1 MSNEENQEGQ
11 RPVEGF
17 EASKLSEGISQT
29 IPQPERA
36 FAYNDLH
43 TPENTP
49 MKKLLPSVPESK
61 KELTE
66 EDRARG
72 FSTVYLG
79 NGKDEND
86 AASELISRWLS
97 WSTIKEL
104 ALADQVSSSVW
115 AAADGDWKQYVEKN
129 FPDKSPKE
137 MEERAVSLYKYFS
150 GIQDGLAVRTRM
162 VREEDT
168 SNVSQ
173 RAEKLATGEIIGK
186 VPGANSKGLSI
197 SEVMTRATLRSAQ
210 SAYHYTMNL
219 RNSFMAFTFVR
230 PNKLEMADLINNI
243 NRRVGLYV
251 REVGGNSVALAYIAG
266 VIEVWNFLKPR
277 IISSSVKGI
286 IDFADLGKLIRF
298 TDFQVMCSGLLA
310 SVTDDGVQMDLRCI
324 KGNCDWHKFDLIDPT
339 KLVRVRHSIQ
349 TDEEAAVFGN
359 IFSGRVEYTAEE
371 VLALIAQSN
380 YGMDDAYVYNEDQ
393 TVRLKC
399 APPSIVD
406 AIVTFEYFV
415 GQVDPQLQA
424 VRNKVASAKEA
435 EEQIAIIL
443 NGLGASEFIHWVSE
457 FAMLPNGLV
466 DDSTVVFRR
475 SEVEADEFNRGLM
488 NSLQADKAL
497 NKALTMFIYN
507 KTPYMTRTF
516 VGLRNYVCPKC
527 TTPSD
532 GLQEE
537 DRKLGYTPIDAFM
550 TFFTHTQLMLMDLA
564 VSRQE
569 VNKEARS

>member
-1 MSNEENQEGQ
+1 MSENENQGGTPAENLE
-11 RPVEGF
+11 PN
-17 EASKLSEGISQT
+17 KLAESVSST
-29 IPQPERA
+29 IPQPDRQ

-49 MKKLLPSVPESK
+49 MKKLLPSVPDSK

-79 NGKDEND
+79 NSKADND

-97 WSTIKEL
+97 WSTLKEL
-104 ALADQVSSSVW
+104 ALADQVASSVW
-115 AAADGDWKQYVEKN
+115 AAADADWKQYVEQN
-129 FPDKSPKE
+129 FPDKSPKD
-137 MEERAVSLYKYFS
+137 MEDRAVSMYKYFS
-150 GIQDGLAVRTRM
+150 GLQDSLAVRTRM

-173 RAEKLATGEIIGK
+173 RSATLATAEIIGK
-186 VPGANSKGLSI
+186 VPGAASKGLSI
-197 SEVMTRATLRSAQ
+197 SEMMTRATLRSAQ

-219 RNSFMAFTFVR
+219 RNSFMALTYVR

-266 VIEVWNFLKPR
+266 VIEVWNFIKPR
-277 IISSSVKGI
+277 IVSSSVKGI

-298 TDFQVMCSGLLA
+298 TDFQVMCSSLLA

-359 IFSGRVEYTAEE
+359 IFSGRVQYSAEE
-371 VLALIAQSN
+371 VLAMIAQSN
-380 YGMDDAYVYNEDQ
+380 YGLNDAFVYNEDQ
-393 TVRLKC
+393 TVRLKV

-415 GQVDPQLQA
+415 GQVDPKLKE
-424 VRNKVASAKEA
+424 VRNKVAGAKEV
-435 EEQIAIIL
+435 EEQITIIL

-457 FAMLPNGLV
+457 FSMLPNGLV
-466 DDSTVVFRR
+466 DESTMTFRR

-488 NSLQADKAL
+488 NSLQSDSTL
-497 NKALTMFIYN
+497 NKNLTLFIYN

-537 DRKLGYTPIDAFM
+537 ERKLGYTPIDAFM

-564 VSRQE
+564 VTRQE
-569 VNKEARS
+569 VTKEARS